1 MRYLQNSLAIA
12 LVICGLMFAISC
24 GGGSTEPPEG
34 GGGSAAGAITLSADP
49 AVDIPADGASSAAIT
64 ATIQD
69 GSGEAVVQGTSVTF
83 STT

>member
-1 MRYLQNSLAIA
+1 MRERYRGRGFIIICILIL
-12 LVICGLMFAISC
+12 LVSC

-34 GGGSAAGAITLSADP
+34 GGGSAAGAIILSADP